1 MGHNE
6 IRHRLSEYIDGSVT
20 VEEKAEID
28 AHLQTCS
35 VCNDAFLEL
44 QKTIVHMQTIEDME
58 PQLDNKEN
66 HGKDPFRK
74 D

>member
-6 IRHRLSEYIDGSVT
+6 IRHRLSEYIDGSAT

-35 VCNDAFLEL
+35 VCNTAFLEL
-44 QKTIVHMQTIEDME
+44 QKNIEHIQTIEDME
-58 PQLDNKEN
+58 SRLDNTEN
-66 HGKDPFRK
+66 HGKDPF
-74 D
+74 